1 MQENRNDLK
10 IDWCDF
16 KAAEYACKNWHYS
29 KCMPAGKTVKVGAW
43 ENGKYIGCV
52 IFSRGANVNLGTQFG
67 LKQDR
72 ICELTRV
79 ALTNHKHFVSEILA
93 KAIKFL
99 KNKCPDLYVIIS
111 YADTEQNHKGG
122 IYQATN
128 WIYLGRTA
136 GERYFILNG
145 KKTHPKSIHSKYGK
159 GSQSLTFLKK
169 IDSNASEYY
178 TKGKH
183 KYAFPLNKRVKK
195 ELEKIKQEYPKRFD
209 EGAVIRKYEKLD
221 LN

>member
-1 MQENRNDLK
+1 MQENKSDLK

-29 KCMPAGKTVKVGAW
+29 KCMPAGKTVKIGAW
-43 ENGKYIGCV
+43 EDGKYIGCV
-52 IFSRGANVNLGTQFG
+52 IFSRGANSNLGTQFG
-67 LKQDR
+67 LSQDK

-79 ALTNHKHFVSEILA
+79 ALTKHKHFVSEILA

-99 KNKCPDLYVIIS
+99 KMKCPGMKLIVS

-128 WIYLGRTA
+128 WIYLGKTS
-136 GERYFILNG
+136 GEKYFIFKG

-159 GSQSLTFLKK
+159 GSQSLKFLKRL
-169 IDSNASEYY
+169 DPQASEY
-178 TKGKH
+178 TTTGKH
-183 KYAFPLNKRVKK
+183 KYIFVLDKRLKK
-195 ELEKIKQEYPKRFD
+195 EVDRIKQDYPKKSND
-209 EGAVIRKYEKLD
+209 GIVITKYEKID
-221 LN
+221 LR

>member
-1 MQENRNDLK
+1 M
-10 IDWCDF
+10 
-16 KAAEYACKNWHYS
+16 
-29 KCMPAGKTVKVGAW
+29 
-43 ENGKYIGCV
+43 
-52 IFSRGANVNLGTQFG
+52 
-67 LKQDR
+67 
-72 ICELTRV
+72 
-79 ALTNHKHFVSEILA
+79 
-93 KAIKFL
+93 
-99 KNKCPDLYVIIS
+99 IIS

-209 EGAVIRKYEKLD
+209 EGVVIRKYEKLD